1 MNIIKS
7 EEKESESILRMLD
20 LLDFL
25 SKVLDENYELVLHSF
40 RKNKTEGNI
49 IAIRNGYISG
59 RKIGDGLLPEGKQVL
74 LNNAFLYSSN
84 IINYGATS
92 ANGEPLVCSAMFVGE
107 AGCEPAGIFSINRKY
122 ETARNDKIGSAIS
135 AVQLASNFRNQN
147 QIKVVTLSS
156 VNEEMTKAIVEV
168 TNGVKNVPEKLT
180 LKERLLAISVLK
192 ERGVFELKNAIQVAA
207 DFFNISKPTVY
218 RYLKNA

>member
-7 EEKESESILRMLD
+7 EEKESESILRTLD

-25 SKVLDENYELVLHSF
+25 SKVLDENYELVIHSF
-40 RKNKTEGNI
+40 RKNKADGNI
-49 IAIRNGYISG
+49 IAIKNGYISG

-74 LNNAFLYSSN
+74 LNDAFLYSNN

-92 ANGEPLVCSAMFVGE
+92 ANGESLVCSAMFIGE
-107 AGCEPAGIFSINRKY
+107 EGSEPAGIFSINRKY

-135 AVQLASNFRNQN
+135 AVRLASNFRNQS

-156 VNEEMTKAIVEV
+156 VNEEMTKAIVQV
-168 TNGVKNVPEKLT
+168 TKGAKSVPEKLT

-192 ERGVFELKNAIQVAA
+192 ERGVFELKNAIQAAA
-207 DFFNISKPTVY
+207 DFFNISKPTMY